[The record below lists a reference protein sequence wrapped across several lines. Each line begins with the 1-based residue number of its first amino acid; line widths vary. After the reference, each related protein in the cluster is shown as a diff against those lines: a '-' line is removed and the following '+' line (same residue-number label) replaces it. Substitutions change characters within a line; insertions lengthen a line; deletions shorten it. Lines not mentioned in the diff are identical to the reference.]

1 MEADNNPLENLH
13 NDSPISN
20 CICADR
26 DFTINHCHIELP
38 VAPTIILAATDG
50 CFGYYP
56 TPMHFE
62 YIINDCLQKAKDEK
76 DWGELM
82 KEEILKV
89 TGDDCSLSLVGVGYG
104 SFPELKKV
112 KKSHIVKGF
121 PGLRETE
128 DNIAWLKQQLSEQEA
143 EHEELVSASWTEYK
157 DTYMKYLNERGNGI
171 A

>member
-1 MEADNNPLENLH
+1 M
-13 NDSPISN
+13 
-20 CICADR
+20 
-26 DFTINHCHIELP
+26 P